1 MFKCATGFDL
11 DQQELVSMSQL
22 LSKEEREIG
31 YEDQAAQNGQ
41 EAQCEI
47 SDTEEDD
54 LQAVG
59 PQQTGVALEMASQL
73 TTIQRQTT
81 ESESEPEGQDSL
93 ENNNEP
99 VLPSIPRQLI
109 TERDGSS
116 GLHTSG
122 RICRPSK
129 RLRDDDFVYLDY
141 YRMNKNQ

>member
-1 MFKCATGFDL
+1 MMFKCAAGFDL

-73 TTIQRQTT
+73 TTIQRQTVT
-81 ESESEPEGQDSL
+81 DPNAPFS
-93 ENNNEP
+93 
-99 VLPSIPRQLI
+99 
-109 TERDGSS
+109 RDDAGSQ
-116 GLHTSG
+116 G
-122 RICRPSK
+122 RIIG
-129 RLRDDDFVYLDY
+129 
-141 YRMNKNQ
+141 